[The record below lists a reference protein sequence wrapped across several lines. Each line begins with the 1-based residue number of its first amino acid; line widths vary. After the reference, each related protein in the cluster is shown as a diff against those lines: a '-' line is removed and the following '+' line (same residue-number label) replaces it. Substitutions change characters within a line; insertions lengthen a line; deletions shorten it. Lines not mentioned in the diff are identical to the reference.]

1 MFAACNPDISRDNFR
16 DLIMTSYKL
25 AMDHYPE
32 GAQTCIKIYRTIQA
46 VLDSAVSLI
55 IMIYWSALGLIV
67 G

>member
-46 VLDSAVSLI
+46 VLDSAVSK
-55 IMIYWSALGLIV
+55 V
-67 G
+67 GDEWFS